1 MDKQIGFS
9 FHQKGSGAN
18 KMHQIHFR
26 PGLRPGPR
34 WGSSRRSPDPLVGW
48 GRGYPLP
55 IPHPLDAYGVS
66 ISAPR
71 LEPPCYTLPL

>member
-26 PGLRPGPR
+26 PGGELT
-34 WGSSRRSPDPLVGW
+34 
-48 GRGYPLP
+48 
-55 IPHPLDAYGVS
+55 
-66 ISAPR
+66 
-71 LEPPCYTLPL
+71 TLPQTR